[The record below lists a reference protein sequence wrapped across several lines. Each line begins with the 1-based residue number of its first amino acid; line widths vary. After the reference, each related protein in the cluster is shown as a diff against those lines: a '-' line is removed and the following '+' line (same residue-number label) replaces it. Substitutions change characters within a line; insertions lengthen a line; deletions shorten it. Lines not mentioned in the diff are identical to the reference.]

1 MSKSSLRLSEKWFNR
16 ALWLV
21 AIIFASFLI
30 GLGSLIV
37 GDLPRVE
44 KVVVLDDFIDR
55 PAASAVRARIKAIEA
70 DNTAIEAEEER
81 TALRTEAARK
91 AYAAAQ
97 DTYRN
102 WLATRGAT
110 EQGDQNP
117 EVIARTQ
124 ELDKLKAVQRQS
136 EIAREKLDERALGA
150 KNQLIKERAALF
162 ELESAAQTKVDA
174 AQRTQEMRV
183 FGYRL
188 ALTLPLLAIAG
199 WLFMRKRKS
208 ANWPFVWGFIFF
220 ALFAFFVE
228 LVPYLPSYGGYIRY
242 IVGIVLTF
250 IAGHYA
256 IRALQRYLAQQ
267 KEQEAA
273 PEAERREQLDYE
285 VAHARLAKA
294 VCPGCERGFDAKS
307 TDNNFCAHCGLGIF
321 NNCVKCER
329 RKNAFSRYCYGCGTE
344 SESAQAAQAV
354 QAPAAAA

>member
-1 MSKSSLRLSEKWFNR
+1 MSEKWFNR

-21 AIIFASFLI
+21 AVIFASFLI

-44 KVVVLDDFIDR
+44 RSLSLEDFIDK
-55 PAASAVRARIKAIEA
+55 PAANAVRSRIKVIEVGTKA
-70 DNTAIEAEEER
+70 SEAEAER
-81 TALRTEAARK
+81 LGLRTEAARK
-91 AYAAAQ
+91 AYASAQ

-117 EVIARTQ
+117 EVIARTKA
-124 ELDKLKAVQRQS
+124 LDTLKNVQRQS
-136 EIAREKLDERALGA
+136 ELAQEKLDVQGLDARNLLE
-150 KNQLIKERAALF
+150 KERITLA
-162 ELESAAQTKVDA
+162 EIEGAAQAQVTA
-174 AQRTQEMRV
+174 AERKQEMRV

-228 LVPYLPSYGGYIRY
+228 LVPYMPSYGGYIRY
-242 IVGIVLTF
+242 IVGIIVTF

-256 IRALQRYLAQQ
+256 IRALQRYLAEQ
-267 KEQEAA
+267 KQQEAA
-273 PEAERREQLDYE
+273 PEAQRREQLDYE
-285 VAHARLAKA
+285 LAHARLAKA

-321 NNCVKCER
+321 NTCGKCER
-329 RKNAFSRYCYGCGTE
+329 RKNAFSRYCFGCGAVSDIA
-344 SESAQAAQAV
+344 SEIAGETPLPSV
-354 QAPAAAA
+354 AAAAPS